1 MPAKKKQVKKLSPKA
16 QHLDDLRE
24 AKFAHYN
31 ALQKTARRKRLQR
44 MGK

>member
-1 MPAKKKQVKKLSPKA
+1 MAAKKKHVKKLTPHQ

-31 ALQKTARRKRLQR
+31 ALQKAARKRRLQR